1 MQHPI
6 MNLPLPPPPPP
17 SLPPPSSHPSLP
29 PPSPHP
35 SLPPPPPSPHPS
47 LPPPPPPPRPT
58 LNHLNT
64 TLSSLTNLL
73 TFSNQILSTTPKPQ
87 TLTSNLIPCLFNHN
101 HLLPPSS
108 LFLHHLRCPSS
119 PRPLPDLNHL
129 LTSLSYPKTL
139 HNPQSTHL
147 SSYFDFTSN
156 FFYNNCPGV
165 VTFSEANSVAK
176 TATLHLPDF
185 LSRECSDN
193 STTNTNH
200 KPPSILPSEY
210 IYISREIESWNNFPS
225 TYSTSV
231 HNAILG
237 IGIAKENDMDN
248 WIISNSPR
256 YGIVIDTS
264 MQCHIFLLFSLCFKS
279 ILREGSVLK
288 NALMWLESQVS
299 ILYGVNGKLFVL
311 DFVKKCI
318 LAGASFLLLFP
329 LGNNEVDDSVA
340 SKKEMN
346 NADCIQKRKITMPQ
360 VVAAVAALHERALL
374 ERKIKGFWFSHPTN
388 SYQLK
393 AEHCYLYDKANE
405 ERKNRVDYR
414 PIIEY
419 DWVHRQ
425 HSYQQGTQKE
435 KTVEELLAEERDY
448 KRRRMSYRGKKRN
461 QAPLQVMRDLIGEYM
476 EEIKLATGVKSPVR
490 VSEDSLMPPPKLSSS
505 HAIPMETNNS
515 RKVSDDSPAVHV
527 ATSRDYEQRKQRH
540 HRSHHNGGD
549 RASTSPER
557 QRSRNGSHE
566 HRVHHKKQEL

>member
-1 MQHPI
+1 
-6 MNLPLPPPPPP
+6 MNLPPHPSLLPPPQPPHPSLLPPPHPSLLPPPPQPP
-17 SLPPPSSHPSLP
+17 L
-29 PPSPHP
+29 
-35 SLPPPPPSPHPS
+35 
-47 LPPPPPPPRPT
+47 PT
-58 LNHLNT
+58 LNHLDT

-119 PRPLPDLNHL
+119 PRPLPDLSHL

-139 HNPQSTHL
+139 HNPQSIHL

-156 FFYNNCPGV
+156 FFYKYCPGV

-176 TATLHLPDF
+176 TATFHLPDF
-185 LSRECSDN
+185 LSRECSDT
-193 STTNTNH
+193 TTNTNH
-200 KPPSILPSEY
+200 NPPSIVPSEF
-210 IYISREIESWNNFPS
+210 IYISREIESWNNFPT

-231 HNAILG
+231 HHA
-237 IGIAKENDMDN
+237 
-248 WIISNSPR
+248 
-256 YGIVIDTS
+256 V
-264 MQCHIFLLFSLCFKS
+264 
-279 ILREGSVLK
+279 
-288 NALMWLESQVS
+288 LESYIFAVFLVFQVNS
-299 ILYGVNGKLFVL
+299 KR
-311 DFVKKCI
+311 
-318 LAGASFLLLFP
+318 SFCFQECLNVVRIS
-329 LGNNEVDDSVA
+329 GNDVADSVA
-340 SKKEMN
+340 WKKERN
-346 NADCIQKRKITMPQ
+346 ITDCIQERKISMPQ

-374 ERKIKGFWFSHPTN
+374 ERKIKGFWFSHPSN

-405 ERKNRVDYR
+405 ERNNRIDYR

-425 HSYQQGTQKE
+425 SSYNQGTQKE

-476 EEIKLATGVKSPVR
+476 EEIKLAAGDKSPVS
-490 VSEDSLMPPPKLSSS
+490 VSEDSLMPPPKLPSS
-505 HAIPMETNNS
+505 HAIPMESNNS
-515 RKVSDDSPAVHV
+515 RKVSDDSPAVTIRNPGYHEKQSHTIFSDKSKAV
-527 ATSRDYEQRKQRH
+527 HDATSRDFKQRKQGH

-557 QRSRNGSHE
+557 QRSRSGSHE